1 MSEQV
6 SEHLIYMKISF
17 KFRSTKRKPDKY
29 QELLIRVINGRS
41 FDKLICTG
49 LYLNKKYWKDT
60 ENYVSDKH
68 PNAIDYNDK
77 IKLYHDRIFEGKHK
91 FESGRFTA
99 QTLVSYLK
107 GEARYDSLDA
117 YVESV
122 MKDVKSD
129 QNIEGYRDNLKRFKR
144 LYGVNRP
151 IKFEDLANDTYSI
164 FERVHTNAQ
173 KLVLDESVRFSKTT
187 YTQMIMH
194 VGAICNHAHNR
205 GYFRDKITIP
215 SDFKKVK
222 GDTQR
227 IVSHT
232 PEDVLNW
239 IKEIKTIQQWESV
252 AFWILMFSM
261 RGLYQAD
268 IVKLSDKN
276 LKDKNKKSRSKYLSD
291 FWRDNLYYYHPRS
304 KTHEKMYIK
313 IFRQPIL
320 LLIQALKNVVTY
332 NHMPYHPEAI
342 ASIND
347 KIAIY
352 DYDPTSDKKYH
363 QSIWATKMR
372 TMREKFGTNYK
383 TARKTFATQCADKF
397 PQTITLILMGR
408 KGDRILHDSYID
420 ILDDKMIE
428 KVEQAHLDVLEGFR
442 MKDIIT
448 SLWDKLRGLIS
459 TQNHPM
465 WVLMNSG
472 AFKHNGKYQ
481 IYLGTNEEGEVLKC
495 DITKGYEKYFKAD
508 ITKTDDYWQDDK
520 EQLEYFKEEE
530 EKRIK
535 ENVSKIMKEGHPL
548 LNELKKQKEIEEQ
561 QKDLDN
567 YLTEIGIE
575 VSK

>member
-1 MSEQV
+1 
-6 SEHLIYMKISF
+6 MKITF
-17 KFRSTKRKPDKY
+17 KFRSAKRKQDKY
-29 QELLIRVINGRS
+29 QELLIRVIHGRA

-49 LYLNKKYWKDT
+49 LYLNKKYWIDS

-68 PNAIDYNDK
+68 PNSIDYNDT
-77 IKLYHDRIFEGKHK
+77 IKVYHDRIFEGKHK

-99 QTLVSYLK
+99 QTLFSYLK
-107 GEARYDSLDA
+107 GEARYDSLDS

-122 MKDVKSD
+122 LKDVKTD
-129 QNIEGYRDNLKRFKR
+129 QNYQAYKDNLKRFKR
-144 LYGVNRP
+144 LYGVSRP
-151 IKFEDLANDTYSI
+151 IKFEELANDTYSI
-164 FERVHTNAQ
+164 FEKVHANAQ
-173 KLVLDESVRFSKTT
+173 KLVLDENVRFSKTT

-194 VGAICNHAHNR
+194 IGAICNHAHNR
-205 GYFRDKITIP
+205 GYFRDVITIP

-239 IKEIKTIQQWESV
+239 IKEVRTIQQWESV
-252 AFWILMFSM
+252 AFWILMFCM

-276 LKDKNKKSRSKYLSD
+276 LKDKYKKSRRRHLSD
-291 FWRDNLYYYHPRS
+291 YWRDNLYYYHPRS

-313 IFRQPIL
+313 IFRYPIL
-320 LLIQALKNVVTY
+320 ILIEALKNVVAY

-347 KIAIY
+347 KIGIY
-352 DYDPTSDKKYH
+352 DYDPTNDKKYH
-363 QSIWATKMR
+363 QHIWATKMR

-428 KVEQAHLDVLEGFR
+428 KVEQAHLEVLEGFR
-442 MKDIIT
+442 MKEIIT
-448 SLWDKLRGLIS
+448 SLWEKFRGLIT
-459 TQNHPM
+459 TQNHPL
-465 WVLMNSG
+465 WILMNSG
-472 AFKHNGKYQ
+472 TFKKEGKYK
-481 IYLGTNEEGEVLKC
+481 IFLGTNDEGERLDC

-508 ITKTDDYWQDDK
+508 LTKTDDFWQDDK
-520 EQLEYFKEEE
+520 EQLEYLEEE
-530 EKRIK
+530 HKKRIEK
-535 ENVSKIMKEGHPL
+535 NVRKYMNTPHPLFAELMKER
-548 LNELKKQKEIEEQ
+548 EIKEKE
-561 QKDLDN
+561 KDLDN
-567 YLTEIGIE
+567 LLNEVGIE
-575 VSK
+575 LSE